1 MLGQITPGQITP
13 GQIAP
18 SQAGSD
24 EPPTF
29 RSDVALVKVDAQVI
43 DRNGRNIIGLTQQ
56 DFVVFDNGAPR
67 KISYFARES
76 EPLDLLLLLDVS
88 GSMQRSL
95 EQMATAAQSA
105 LSQLHA
111 GDRAAVML
119 FSREARIREP
129 FTADLSKVAAQMR
142 EAVRD
147 GSLGSG
153 TAINSALISA
163 ALYLQKEPV
172 RGRRAILIATDNLSL
187 NYQAPDE
194 EVLRQL
200 FAADAVLNGMLIG
213 KQKRPPAPRPGDYV
227 NPDFTPSDIA
237 KLASQSGGE
246 AIEAARPGDALP
258 QMIERI
264 RARYGMQY
272 AAPASA
278 PGAFHQ
284 IQVELAPPARD
295 RYRNAV
301 VRARNG
307 YFAR

>member
-1 MLGQITPGQITP
+1 M
-13 GQIAP
+13 
-18 SQAGSD
+18 SD
-24 EPPTF
+24 ETPTF
-29 RSDVALVKVDAQVI
+29 RSDVALVKVDAQVV
-43 DRNGRNIIGLTQQ
+43 DRDGRNITGLTQQ
-56 DFVVFDNGAPR
+56 DFVVSDDGAPR

-88 GSMQRSL
+88 GSMHRSL
-95 EQMATAAQSA
+95 DQLATSARGA

-111 GDRAAVML
+111 EDRAAVML

-129 FTADLSKVAAQMR
+129 FTADFSKVATQMH

-147 GSLGSG
+147 ESLGSG
-153 TAINSALISA
+153 TAINSALVSA

-172 RGRRAILIATDNLSL
+172 RGRRAILIVTDNLSL
-187 NYQAPDE
+187 NYQAPDDE
-194 EVLRQL
+194 ALRQL

-213 KQKRPPAPRPGDYV
+213 KQKRPPPPRPGAYV

-237 KLASQSGGE
+237 KLARESGGE

-258 QMIERI
+258 RMIERI

-278 PGAFHQ
+278 PGVYHQ
-284 IQVELAPPARD
+284 IQVDLAPQARE

-301 VRARNG
+301 VRARGG